1 MTFKIG
7 DRVKILPAST
17 DSTHVFAGQYG
28 RVIESDNDDAELVF
42 DYLVAIDNPDGSSAG
57 EVYFFEAELE
67 HI

>member
-28 RVIESDNDDAELVF
+28 TVVEQDDLDTEDVF
-42 DYLVAIDNPDGSSAG
+42 DHMVAIDNDQKIEPLL
-57 EVYFFEAELE
+57 VYFFEAELE